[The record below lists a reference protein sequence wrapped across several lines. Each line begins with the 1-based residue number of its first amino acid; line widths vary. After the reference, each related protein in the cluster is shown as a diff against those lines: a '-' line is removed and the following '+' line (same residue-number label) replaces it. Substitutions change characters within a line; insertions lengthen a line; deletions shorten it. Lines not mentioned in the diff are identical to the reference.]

1 MATKRSVGKAL
12 TTSLTDIYEVPA
24 NRRAEWVLLFLTNT
38 SGSNETFNVSYYNAS
53 ASASLVILDGKTL
66 SSKEV
71 FQIGGGYNEFIIME
85 AGDKIQASSTHAAT
99 ILVSVIEHNATAVR
113 GE

>member
-1 MATKRSVGKAL
+1 MATKRSVGTAL
-12 TTSLTDIYEVPA
+12 SSSLTDIYEVPA

-38 SGSNETFNVSYYNAS
+38 SGSTETFNVTYYNKA
-53 ASASLVILDGKTL
+53 ADASLPILDGKSL

-71 FQIGGGYNEFIIME
+71 FQMGGGYNEFVMLE

-99 ILVSVIEHNATAVR
+99 ILISVIEHNATAVR
-113 GE
+113 G